1 MPWRRFYLVLLVA
14 WVGFTFVLT
23 SIPHLDLERYSFRFA
38 DKLAHAG
45 VYAVTG
51 LLFALWRR
59 AGGDT
64 ALAAIAGAVAFV
76 AVAGAVDEAHQ
87 YFVPGRSMDARDL
100 AADLVGGAAGAVA
113 HAFAVRKVP
122 FLLPTE

>member
-1 MPWRRFYLVLLVA
+1 MPWRRFYLLLLVA
-14 WVGFTFVLT
+14 WVGVTFVLT
-23 SIPHLDLERYSFRFA
+23 SIPHVDLERYSFRFA

-59 AGGDT
+59 AGGASAT
-64 ALAAIAGAVAFV
+64 AAIAGAVAFV

-100 AADLVGGAAGAVA
+100 AADLLGGAAGALF
-113 HAFAVRKVP
+113 HTLAVRRVP